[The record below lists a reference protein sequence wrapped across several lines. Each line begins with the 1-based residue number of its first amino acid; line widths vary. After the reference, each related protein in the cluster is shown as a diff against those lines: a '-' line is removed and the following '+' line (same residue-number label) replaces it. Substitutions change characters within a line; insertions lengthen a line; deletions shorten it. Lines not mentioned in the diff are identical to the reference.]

1 MLACRSAAVMRGWTS
16 SWKVCWPRALRWRLR
31 PEVWYGWPGRTG
43 DQICWWRCDAS
54 RGGDSG
60 RVGGA
65 GGVRHGH
72 GNHRGGLCRRT
83 DGQQTDG
90 QQMVNKMISSGKIK
104 AEYMAIN
111 TNRHVLEACL
121 AGRKTLIGEQRFQ
134 EHSGA
139 RPHVIMEESAD
150 AVEGIRRA
158 SQDLKR
164 WSGPSIRRK
173 ITTQNGLQGPC
184 SPAMSWASM
193 TGLSIAWRWTDGP
206 RSGRHG

>member
-1 MLACRSAAVMRGWTS
+1 
-16 SWKVCWPRALRWRLR
+16 
-31 PEVWYGWPGRTG
+31 
-43 DQICWWRCDAS
+43 
-54 RGGDSG
+54 
-60 RVGGA
+60 
-65 GGVRHGH
+65 
-72 GNHRGGLCRRT
+72 
-83 DGQQTDG
+83 
-90 QQMVNKMISSGKIK
+90 MVNKMISSGKIK

-121 AGRKTLIGEQRFQ
+121 AGRKILIGEQRFQ

-184 SPAMSWASM
+184 SPAMLWASM
-193 TGLSIAWRWTDGP
+193 TGLSIAWRWMDGP